1 VSERRKGRRLAL
13 QLLFGMEWMK
23 GRDLNRAMEDSFIL
37 FAEENIEPG
46 ENVIAFARERIEG
59 VERHRGEI
67 DDIIRKYARNWRLER
82 MSAID
87 RNILRIAVFEIRF
100 CPSVPGKVAINEAIE
115 IAKEFGGE
123 EAPSFINGIL
133 DRIFNMEESASP

>member
-1 VSERRKGRRLAL
+1 
-13 QLLFGMEWMK
+13 MEWMK